1 MSATKKKA
9 AASIVWFE
17 IPADDLDRAKTF
29 YNKLF
34 GWKIAAIPG
43 MPDYL
48 HIDTGGEDA
57 SPDGGMMARKCP
69 QQSITNYVTVPSVA
83 TAATK
88 VKKLGAKSAWGRPPC
103 HRWAILSFVRTRK
116 VTSSPCGRRAKR
128 QNRCPERYSSFVVLM
143 NGRK

>member
-57 SPDGGMMARKCP
+57 SPDGGMMARKHP

-88 VKKLGAKSAWGRPPC
+88 VKKLGGKICMEKTPVPQMG
-103 HRWAILSFVRTRK
+103 
-116 VTSSPCGRRAKR
+116 
-128 QNRCPERYSSFVVLM
+128 YFVVCQDTEGNQFALWER
-143 NGRK
+143 NEKAK